1 MKGTVTVR
9 LKGGVLDV
17 EGKAIAGALAKL
29 GFDDVGAV
37 RVGKVFEVDLPELD
51 PAAAEATLTAMAK
64 ALLANPV
71 METFEVEVG
80 PG

>member
-1 MKGTVTVR
+1 MKGKVTVR

-37 RVGKVFEVDLPELD
+37 RVGKVFEVELPEAD
-51 PAAAEATLTAMAK
+51 AASAEATLTAMAK
-64 ALLANPV
+64 ELLANPV
-71 METFEVEVG
+71 METFEVEVE